1 MMSCIMKHTKFAIGE
16 TVVYS
21 GQGVGIVKEI
31 VKKTISGEAIDYYVI
46 YLSDSDMTVL
56 VPFEKSASLG
66 LRATITKKEAN
77 EALTYLTEV
86 SEPVIMDW
94 KARYQKNMQLFKSG
108 DIKNTALVVK
118 SLYKRSKVKELPIQE
133 RKLFE
138 AAFHIFQDEIVAVLG
153 LTKKK
158 VEEMI
163 HSCIESGSPSEEE
176 VVKKP
181 SKTTKKQVP
190 LDADEDEEDEEMDE

>member
-1 MMSCIMKHTKFAIGE
+1 MKHTKFAIGE

-31 VKKTISGEAIDYYVI
+31 TKKTIGDESIDYYVV

-56 VPFEKSASLG
+56 VPFEKSEKLG
-66 LRATITKKEAN
+66 LRPIITKKEAN
-77 EALTYLTEV
+77 EALTYLTQV
-86 SEPVIMDW
+86 NEPIIMDW

-108 DIKNTALVVK
+108 DIKNTAMVVK

-138 AAFHIFQDEIVAVLG
+138 AAFHIFQDEIAAVMG
-153 LTKKK
+153 LSKKK

-163 HSCIESGSPSEEE
+163 HSCIESGSSTEEP
-176 VVKKP
+176 VMKKP
-181 SKTTKKQVP
+181 SKVAKKRDVN
-190 LDADEDEEDEEMDE
+190 EEEDVDDDMDDDD

>member
-1 MMSCIMKHTKFAIGE
+1 MKHTKFAIGE

-31 VKKTISGEAIDYYVI
+31 TKKTIGDESIDYYVV

-56 VPFEKSASLG
+56 VPFEKSEKLG
-66 LRATITKKEAN
+66 LRPIITKKEAN
-77 EALTYLTEV
+77 EALTYLTQV
-86 SEPVIMDW
+86 NEPIIMDW

-108 DIKNTALVVK
+108 DIKNTAMVVK

-138 AAFHIFQDEIVAVLG
+138 AAFHIFQDEIAAVLG
-153 LTKKK
+153 LSKKK

-163 HSCIESGSPSEEE
+163 HSCIESGSSTEEP
-176 VVKKP
+176 VMKKP
-181 SKTTKKQVP
+181 SKVAKKRDVN
-190 LDADEDEEDEEMDE
+190 EEEDVDDDMDDDD

>member
-1 MMSCIMKHTKFAIGE
+1 MKHTKFAIGE

-21 GQGVGIVKEI
+21 GQGVGVVKE
-31 VKKTISGEAIDYYVI
+31 VTKKTIGTETIDYYVV

-56 VPFEKSASLG
+56 VPFEKSTSLG
-66 LRATITKKEAN
+66 LRPTITKKEAN
-77 EALTYLTEV
+77 EALTYLTQV
-86 SEPVIMDW
+86 NEPIIMDW

-153 LTKKK
+153 LPKKK

-163 HSCIESGSPSEEE
+163 HSCIESDTTNEEPP
-176 VVKKP
+176 VKKT
-181 SKTTKKQVP
+181 SKATKKLE
-190 LDADEDEEDEEMDE
+190 LDDVDDIDEMIEDDE

>member
-1 MMSCIMKHTKFAIGE
+1 MKHTKFAIGE

-31 VKKTISGEAIDYYVI
+31 TKKTIGDESIDYYVV

-56 VPFEKSASLG
+56 VPFEKSEKLG
-66 LRATITKKEAN
+66 LRPIITKKEAN
-77 EALTYLTEV
+77 EALTYLTQV
-86 SEPVIMDW
+86 NEPIIMDW

-108 DIKNTALVVK
+108 DINNTAMVVK

-138 AAFHIFQDEIVAVLG
+138 AAFHIFQDEIAAVLG
-153 LTKKK
+153 LSKKK

-163 HSCIESGSPSEEE
+163 HSCIESGSSTEEP
-176 VVKKP
+176 VMKKP
-181 SKTTKKQVP
+181 SKVAKKRDVN
-190 LDADEDEEDEEMDE
+190 EEEYVDDDMDDDD

>member
-1 MMSCIMKHTKFAIGE
+1 MKRTKFAIGE

-21 GQGVGIVKEI
+21 GQGVGVVKEVI
-31 VKKTISGEAIDYYVI
+31 KKTIAGESIDYYVV

-56 VPFEKSASLG
+56 VPFEKSEKLG
-66 LRATITKKEAN
+66 LRSVITKKEAN
-77 EALTYLTEV
+77 EALAYLTQV
-86 SEPVIMDW
+86 NEPIIADW

-153 LTKKK
+153 FPKKK

-163 HSCIESGSPSEEE
+163 HSCIEAGGPAE
-176 VVKKP
+176 VITIKKTG
-181 SKTTKKQVP
+181 KTAIPQ
-190 LDADEDEEDEEMDE
+190 DEDEMDEMDEMIEDDE

>member
-1 MMSCIMKHTKFAIGE
+1 MISSIMKHTKFAIGE

-21 GQGVGIVKEI
+21 GQGVGVVKEVI
-31 VKKTISGEAIDYYVI
+31 KKTIGDETIDYYVV

-56 VPFEKSASLG
+56 VPFEKSERLG
-66 LRATITKKEAN
+66 LRSIVTKKEAN
-77 EALTYLTEV
+77 EALTYLSQV
-86 SEPVIMDW
+86 NEPVIMDW

-153 LTKKK
+153 FPKKK

-163 HSCIESGSPSEEE
+163 HSCIESGASTEEP
-176 VVKKP
+176 VVKKT
-181 SKTTKKQVP
+181 SKATKKH
-190 LDADEDEEDEEMDE
+190 DMDDSNEDDIDEYDE